1 MPAPGAEPA
10 PVQQRAGHQHRA
22 PGAQLPGP
30 SAGAALYAPPDRGG
44 GARATGAAE
53 PVRLIYFLRLSP
65 FLILVTCLSVS
76 KRCALLV
83 RWGFGQDLHGTT
95 CVFIGPRGTGKSL
108 ACEAVAYELAR
119 PLRSLSALEVLTTYR
134 TGTRN
139 AATLL
144 DEARASQAVLVLEQV
159 PPQRYLQ

>member
-1 MPAPGAEPA
+1 M
-10 PVQQRAGHQHRA
+10 
-22 PGAQLPGP
+22 
-30 SAGAALYAPPDRGG
+30 
-44 GARATGAAE
+44 
-53 PVRLIYFLRLSP
+53 
-65 FLILVTCLSVS
+65 VTCLSVS

-95 CVFIGPRGTGKSL
+95 CVFVGPRGTGKSL

-139 AATLL
+139 AAPGRRCGAPRAVTPGRSTY
-144 DEARASQAVLVLEQV
+144 RASGKI
-159 PPQRYLQ
+159 